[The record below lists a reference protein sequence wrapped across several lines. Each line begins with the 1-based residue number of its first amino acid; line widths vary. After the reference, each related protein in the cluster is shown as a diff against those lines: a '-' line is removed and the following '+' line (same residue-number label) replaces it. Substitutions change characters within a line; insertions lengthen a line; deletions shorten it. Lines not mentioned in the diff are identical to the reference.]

1 MDNNKN
7 PSLIQQQTSNTD
19 DEEIITQLTLAGLKV
34 LMVRKRDQ
42 IIYKLPDNMQVASI
56 GEEQRQQLMKEIQA
70 LHQAT
75 MAAAASAQQKQQQ
88 QNNDVK
94 PIAPKNEAPSLDTP
108 PQPTAA
114 EADAIKE
121 TARKLREELEQQQ
134 YHMKQQQQMFP
145 YDSNPSSP
153 HDSSKTTRRYNKT
166 GKYSKKKQQ
175 QLQQQLHQQLQQPY
189 LFQQQQHQLTQQQL
203 LALQQSLQINS
214 SPTPSTPMSTS
225 AASTPVNA
233 NTPTTAFP
241 FPPVQQQQLQQQQQQ
256 NMDQSVK
263 ASPAPTPP
271 PQTPVNQRTLN
282 QSQPDSILSK
292 RLPEEEIQHREVKKR
307 CLENLLSDQKAVTA
321 PDYETPFTSIKDAMD
336 RLLPYHIYQYP
347 KSDLD
352 ANKIPLER
360 QDHTMIEIFKCQ
372 TELFDKHSTI
382 SKKIENNGGNV
393 SIKILVERQV
403 LAEQRQKFTEEQ
415 ARVAAEQA
423 AQHQELMR
431 VQAEKARLAAIAE
444 QENPATAAANYAN
457 GLAQAS
463 ALLTNPQFQN
473 QYSQLSPELQ
483 QRLQRNREQ
492 LVALINKQ
500 QQSNN
505 NNTP

>member
-1 MDNNKN
+1 
-7 PSLIQQQTSNTD
+7 
-19 DEEIITQLTLAGLKV
+19 
-34 LMVRKRDQ
+34 MVRKRDQ

-75 MAAAASAQQKQQQ
+75 MAAAASAQQKQLQ

-241 FPPVQQQQLQQQQQQ
+241 FPPVQQQLQQQHQQS
-256 NMDQSVK
+256 MDQSLK
-263 ASPAPTPP
+263 SSPAPTPP
-271 PQTPVNQRTLN
+271 PQAPVNQRPLN

-307 CLENLLSDQKAVTA
+307 
-321 PDYETPFTSIKDAMD
+321 
-336 RLLPYHIYQYP
+336 
-347 KSDLD
+347 
-352 ANKIPLER
+352 
-360 QDHTMIEIFKCQ
+360 
-372 TELFDKHSTI
+372 
-382 SKKIENNGGNV
+382 
-393 SIKILVERQV
+393 
-403 LAEQRQKFTEEQ
+403 
-415 ARVAAEQA
+415 
-423 AQHQELMR
+423 
-431 VQAEKARLAAIAE
+431 
-444 QENPATAAANYAN
+444 
-457 GLAQAS
+457 
-463 ALLTNPQFQN
+463 
-473 QYSQLSPELQ
+473 
-483 QRLQRNREQ
+483 
-492 LVALINKQ
+492 
-500 QQSNN
+500 
-505 NNTP
+505 